1 MLIYLFRHRI
11 CYPILSKAWL
21 KVWAK
26 RVINASGLISILYRR
41 AVLSFRGARLGV
53 LSIVGRLDLNGPCN
67 RLSRGERSF
76 IASHVYL
83 ALHDEII
90 IGKRVVINDGVR
102 LLTASHDIRH
112 PNWVMF
118 KKKIVIHDYAWIA
131 TGAIILPGVT
141 IGKGAVVG
149 AGAVVAR
156 DVEAFTVV
164 TGNPA
169 RVVSQRVQELDYSP
183 VDLCAP
189 YEAWLGNPIRR
200 NNK

>member
-1 MLIYLFRHRI
+1 MLIYLFKHRTRP
-11 CYPILSKAWL
+11 PILSKAWL

-41 AVLSFRGARLGV
+41 AVLSFRGVRLGV

-67 RLSRGERSF
+67 RLSLGERSF
-76 IASHVYL
+76 IASHVHL
-83 ALHDEII
+83 VLHDEII

-112 PNWVMF
+112 PNWVAF

-164 TGNPA
+164 AGNPA
-169 RVVSQRVQELDYSP
+169 KIVSQRVPQLDYSP

>member
-1 MLIYLFRHRI
+1 MLIYLFKHRTRP
-11 CYPILSKAWL
+11 PILSKAWA

-26 RVINASGLISILYRR
+26 RAINASGLISILYRR
-41 AVLSFRGARLGV
+41 VILSFRGARLGV
-53 LSIVGRLDLNGPCN
+53 LSIVGRLDLNGPCH
-67 RLSRGERSF
+67 RLSLGERSF
-76 IASHVYL
+76 IASRVHL

-112 PNWVMF
+112 PNWVAF

-141 IGKGAVVG
+141 IGKRAVVG

-156 DVEAFTVV
+156 NVEAFTVV
-164 TGNPA
+164 AGNPA
-169 RVVSQRVQELDYSP
+169 KIVSQRVPQLDYSP

-189 YEAWLGNPIRR
+189 YEAWLGNSNRKI
-200 NNK
+200 K

>member
-1 MLIYLFRHRI
+1 MLIYLFEHRI
-11 CYPILSKAWL
+11 RPPIFSKAWI

-26 RVINASGLISILYRR
+26 RIINASGLISILYRR
-41 AVLSFRGARLGV
+41 VVLSFRGAKLGV
-53 LSIVGRLDLNGPCN
+53 LSIVGTLDLNGPCH
-67 RLSRGERSF
+67 RLSLGERSF
-76 IASHVYL
+76 IASRVHL
-83 ALHDEII
+83 ALHDDII
-90 IGKRVVINDGVR
+90 IGNRVVINDGVR

-149 AGAVVAR
+149 AGAIVAR
-156 DVEAFTVV
+156 DVEPFTVV
-164 TGNPA
+164 AGNPA
-169 RVVSQRVQELDYSP
+169 RLVSQRIQQLNYSP

-189 YEAWLGNPIRR
+189 YEAWLGNPTRR
-200 NNK
+200 SEK

>member
-1 MLIYLFRHRI
+1 MLIYLFRNRVRPRI
-11 CYPILSKAWL
+11 FSKAWV

-26 RVINASGLISILYRR
+26 RVINISGLISILYHRN
-41 AVLSFRGARLGV
+41 ALSFRGARLGA
-53 LSIVGRLDLNGPCN
+53 LSIVGRLDLNGPCH
-67 RLSRGERSF
+67 RLSLGERSF
-76 IASHVYL
+76 IARRVHL

-102 LLTASHDIRH
+102 LLTASHDILH
-112 PNWVMF
+112 PNWLMF

-156 DVEAFTVV
+156 DVAPFSVV
-164 TGNPA
+164 AGNPA
-169 RVVSQRVQELDYSP
+169 KHVNNRSFQLDYSP

-189 YEAWLGNPIRR
+189 YEAWLGNTFY
-200 NNK
+200 K